1 MVTFE
6 RLDSSDENSTPPVIR
21 CCCPHLNN
29 GLGFSCVAS
38 AFFHEKGAVSRH
50 VPGLKALVLSTTDK
64 DPKSFRQM
72 PIKAP
77 IICFL

>member
-6 RLDSSDENSTPPVIR
+6 RLDQSDENSTSPVIR
-21 CCCPHLNN
+21 CCCLHLND

-38 AFFHEKGAVSRH
+38 AFFHEKDTVSRR
-50 VPGLKALVLSTTDK
+50 VPGLKALVLSTSDK

-72 PIKAP
+72 PI
-77 IICFL
+77 